1 MGGHAELKPANPW
14 EPQVQ
19 FEGAVSDVRRALPAP
34 SVTVGRPWGELAIS
48 LPQCPPF
55 YRPTPRIKGPLRD
68 SASPALIGSSLAGAV
83 GLPVLT

>member
-34 SVTVGRPWGELAIS
+34 SVTVGRPWGNLQFLSHSVRHFTA
-48 LPQCPPF
+48 PPPGS
-55 YRPTPRIKGPLRD
+55 RDRCGTPPRQR
-68 SASPALIGSSLAGAV
+68 
-83 GLPVLT
+83 